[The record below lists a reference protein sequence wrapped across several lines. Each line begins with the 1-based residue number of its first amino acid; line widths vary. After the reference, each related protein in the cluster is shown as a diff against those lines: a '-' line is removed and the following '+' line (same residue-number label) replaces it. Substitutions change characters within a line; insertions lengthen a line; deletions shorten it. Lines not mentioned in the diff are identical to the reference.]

1 MRLYAFH
8 AGKKF
13 MSKHDFFHLGTSF
26 DDISS
31 LLHVNT
37 TLNWTEKEKKSKKHS
52 MQSNYLKSKNE
63 TYWITQEMF

>member
-31 LLHVNT
+31 LLHVNK
-37 TLNWTEKEKKSKKHS
+37 TLNWTGNEKKSKKHS
-52 MQSNYLKSKNE
+52 MQSSYLKSKNK